1 MCWHFHSNELLVSPR
16 GHMFLLLRARP
27 LVEKGPKYTGR
38 YIFTDGF
45 GYQLIVLF
53 LVAVL

>member
-1 MCWHFHSNELLVSPR
+1 
-16 GHMFLLLRARP
+16 MFLLLRARP